1 MGGNAWEEV
10 LLVSEAEITRAV
22 QAQYETFPY
31 PPIPYDRPFEG
42 FSSLGSYTLA
52 QYARTRTLQEP
63 TGSRFLVAGCGT
75 GWEVHGIAASNP
87 GYGSVVGIDISRP
100 ALEIAQKRI
109 KHHGLRNCSVQ
120 YGDLLDPSTWPEG
133 SFDMISSY
141 GVIHHTADPVK
152 ALSNLA
158 SRLAPDGVMALMLY
172 NRSGR
177 WHLYRIRRALEL
189 LGITPPATPEK
200 IEFVRQL
207 LKGAS
212 PNSLLAKH
220 AKAHQEYYGQDENIV
235 DNFFHANDIPFD
247 IGEIPD
253 LLAQAGLEFIDVAP
267 YLDYWNARPLIAA
280 THPEFHRRYEALA
293 RIDQLRVME
302 YLEPLYHTQNLF
314 WCCHQGKKVAH
325 WDPFTVEF
333 FKGSRWQLN
342 PLFVRYGSVRYWD
355 QKIPFSDLL
364 GKLDPAQ
371 ILTQKMDIFWPIA
384 RIPGK
389 MMAST
394 RYQVVELLLPLA
406 NQARSG
412 AEILAAHE
420 ERADHLLNLFR
431 QWEADRLVLRVA

>member
-1 MGGNAWEEV
+1 MPLA
-10 LLVSEAEITRAV
+10 SEAEITQAV
-22 QAQYETFPY
+22 QAQYEAFPY
-31 PPIPYDRPFEG
+31 PPVPYDQPFEG

-63 TGSRFLVAGCGT
+63 TGARFLVAGCGT

-87 GYGSVVGIDISRP
+87 GYGAVVGIDLSRP

-109 KHHGLRNCSVQ
+109 KYHGLRNCSVH
-120 YGDLLDPSTWPEG
+120 YGDLMDPSTWPEG

-152 ALSNLA
+152 ALQNLA

-207 LKGAS
+207 LKAAHPTS
-212 PNSLLAKH
+212 MLAQH
-220 AKAHQEYYGQDENIV
+220 AKAHQDYYLHDENIV

-253 LLAQAGLEFIDVAP
+253 LVAQAGLEFIDVAP

-293 RIDQLRVME
+293 RIDQLRVIE

-314 WCCHQGKKVAH
+314 WCCHQGKKLAH
-325 WDPFTVEF
+325 WDPFTPEF
-333 FKGSRWQLN
+333 FQSSRWQLN
-342 PLFVRYGSVRYWD
+342 PLFLQYGKVRYWD

-364 GKLDPAQ
+364 GKVDPAQ
-371 ILTQKMDIFWPIA
+371 IVTQKMDIFWPIA

-389 MMAST
+389 MIASS

-406 NQARSG
+406 KQARSG
-412 AEILAAHE
+412 AEILADHR
-420 ERADHLLNLFR
+420 ERAGHVLRLFQ
-431 QWEADRLVLRVA
+431 QWEADRLVLRVAP